1 VTWDLALGCLA
12 AGLVIAALTTPV
24 GVSGAVFLLP
34 VQVSLL
40 GAPSPAV
47 TPTNL
52 SSTSSQ
58 PQAACC
64 ATAAGADLTKD
75 LVNDARDR
83 CGGVDYNAV
92 LRNVIFRLMQ
102 LRNEFPFH
110 WLSTAPLIV
119 RSLVNLLYLHAKCGA
134 RVRSLPSVHRFRDR
148 LDKPIRDRHEWHGSR
163 AAAIHC
169 TPKFCRC
176 RKGLQSDSF

>member
-1 VTWDLALGCLA
+1 MTWDLALGCLA

-40 GAPSPAV
+40 GVPSPAV

-83 CGGVDYNAV
+83 RGGVDYNAV
-92 LRNVIFRLMQ
+92 LRNVFFRLMQ
-102 LRNEFPFH
+102 SRNEFPFR
-110 WLSTAPLIV
+110 WLSAAPLIV
-119 RSLVNLLYLHAKCGA
+119 RSLVKPP
-134 RVRSLPSVHRFRDR
+134 VRCVKVDFK
-148 LDKPIRDRHEWHGSR
+148 DKNVVE
-163 AAAIHC
+163 
-169 TPKFCRC
+169 
-176 RKGLQSDSF
+176 